1 VVINKGNEM
10 RLSVK
15 SIDLVL
21 NVIGALH
28 CSSMNSEAWKTIKE
42 ELDRFGMD
50 YADILKSRG
59 IMESLRDDVIVKGGD
74 VVI

>member
-1 VVINKGNEM
+1 
-10 RLSVK
+10 
-15 SIDLVL
+15 
-21 NVIGALH
+21 
-28 CSSMNSEAWKTIKE
+28 
-42 ELDRFGMD
+42 MD